1 MFTGSS
7 DKESKEPTNSSQG
20 PGPAVGIHIL
30 GQTTINIAA
39 SPGAMSTLQVP
50 TQSRSEV
57 PSSVN
62 SSRNP
67 SQPVTPLG
75 NVQAPDGYF
84 ALQRPATTLATDDQL
99 RALKDFDTQFLIDDS
114 GSMKLSTSR
123 VPNGPTHWEEVKLV
137 LSDIVKV
144 CAKYDE
150 NGVDVFF
157 FNSSLV
163 GQFNKTNVKDP
174 KEVMELFEARSQA
187 GIRGSTPTAE
197 ALDLIISPYLKECER
212 HAEDRQFP
220 KPKNVIV
227 LTDGAANNN
236 KLLKQNL
243 ISYARR
249 LDTIK
254 APSDQIGVQF
264 FQVGNVEGVDDFL
277 IHLDNALAE
286 ENECRDFIDTRSSEA
301 MGPEGLTAR
310 GVLTTVLGGV
320 IRRLDNAII

>member
-1 MFTGSS
+1 MDVS
-7 DKESKEPTNSSQG
+7 
-20 PGPAVGIHIL
+20 II
-30 GQTTINIAA
+30 GQMTLNIAA

-50 TQSRSEV
+50 SPVVTPRSEA
-57 PSSVN
+57 PIPAY
-62 SSRNP
+62 SSRNLSQQGTPP
-67 SQPVTPLG
+67 SK
-75 NVQAPDGYF
+75 VQTSDGYF
-84 ALQRPATTLATDDQL
+84 PTQSQKRIITPATEDQL
-99 RALKDFDTQFLIDDS
+99 NDLKNFDTQFLIDDS
-114 GSMKLSTSR
+114 GSMKQSTSTIAK
-123 VPNGPTHWEEVKLV
+123 GKTHWEEVKLV

-144 CAKYDE
+144 CADYDE

-163 GQFNKTNVKDP
+163 GQFNKTNIKDP

-212 HAEDRQFP
+212 RVDDQPFP

-227 LTDGAANNN
+227 MTDGAANNN

-243 ISYARR
+243 IRYAKR
-249 LDTIK
+249 LDAIK
-254 APSDQIGVQF
+254 APSSQIGVQF

-286 ENECRDFIDTRSSEA
+286 ENDCRDFIDTRSSDA
-301 MGPEGLTAR
+301 MGPEGLTAK